1 MNRKDTILIAVLLNA
16 GLLIVMF
23 VLAIKPSHV
32 KESFVKK
39 KSETP
44 CVIEPA
50 LILSLI
56 HI

>member
-1 MNRKDTILIAVLLNA
+1 MSRKDTILIAVLLNA

-39 KSETP
+39 KIGELYSNRTS
-44 CVIEPA
+44 A
-50 LILSLI
+50 
-56 HI
+56 HHKKRNR